1 MTRALWLV
9 PVIVLAFSSTVE
21 AQSQREVSHAY
32 DEVFPAAV
40 RFLRIDAGL
49 KIIEKDAE
57 AGYVLFELAEEG
69 KTFRG
74 ALELVRIKDGV
85 RLIIRVDARPTYTET
100 GLLNRL
106 VFKLQKELQ
115 KE

>member
-1 MTRALWLV
+1 MRTALWLALVILIAV
-9 PVIVLAFSSTVE
+9 PGAAE
-21 AQSQREVSHAY
+21 ARSQREVAHAY

-57 AGYVLFELAEEG
+57 AGYVLFELAEDG

-85 RLIIRVDARPTYTET
+85 RLIIRVDDRPT
-100 GLLNRL
+100 
-106 VFKLQKELQ
+106 
-115 KE
+115 